1 MPFAPS
7 IPTSHERTMEKLG
20 PGSDA
25 DTLRVLAMIPRDTFS
40 LVIDAGSGVGRQ
52 TLALANRLQTEVH
65 AIDTAAQHLD
75 SLTRYSAQLGMAHLV
90 HTHCMD
96 MAEIPA
102 VFRDV
107 DLLWSECAAY
117 HIGFPAALAS
127 WRGALRPGGY
137 AVVSELSWLRDDVPE
152 HLRAYFRNG
161 YPDMRT
167 VDENL
172 SLACTAGYEVV
183 ATHILSKAAWVDGYY
198 DKLEPLAQ
206 SLLGHREKAVRTIAA
221 QTLEGIRIF
230 DSAEDNYGYVF
241 YVLRK
246 PEGDAAT
253 SA

>member
-1 MPFAPS
+1 
-7 IPTSHERTMEKLG
+7 MEKLG

-25 DTLRVLAMIPRDTFS
+25 DTLHVLAMIPRDNFP
-40 LVIDAGSGVGRQ
+40 LVVDAGSGIGRQ
-52 TLALANRLQTEVH
+52 TLALAGRLQTEVH
-65 AIDTAAQHLD
+65 AIDTAAKHLD
-75 SLTRYSAQLGMAHLV
+75 NLNRYSAQFGIAHLV

-102 VFRDV
+102 AFRDV

-117 HIGFPAALAS
+117 HIGFPNALTTWLEAI
-127 WRGALRPGGY
+127 RPGGY
-137 AVVSELSWLRDDVPE
+137 AVVSELSWLRDEVPG
-152 HLRAYFRNG
+152 HVRTYFQSG

-172 SLACTAGYEVV
+172 SIARAAGYEVI
-183 ATHILSKAAWVDGYY
+183 ATHLLSKAAWVDGYY
-198 DKLEPLAQ
+198 DKLEPLAN
-206 SLLGHREKAVRTIAA
+206 SLLQHPEKAVRAFAA

-246 PEGDAAT
+246 PEGGTAKGT
-253 SA
+253 